1 VFQLPRRHLELL
13 AHPFIAKD
21 KDMTQDEIQVIE
33 RTLSID
39 LPAAYVD
46 VMCPYLF
53 APGSSLAEYALPDSK
68 EWLIQ
73 MNEGLRAN
81 GWNGAAW
88 PHHFFVI
95 GHDGGE
101 CCYFVDIS
109 QDDNEVYIISK
120 EDCAIEE
127 ATVYALTLKAFVD
140 AELEADEDLE
150 ESLRRKELR
159 RDAKKWWE
167 LWD

>member
-1 VFQLPRRHLELL
+1 
-13 AHPFIAKD
+13 
-21 KDMTQDEIQVIE
+21 MTQDEIQEIE
-33 RTLSID
+33 RALSIE

-53 APGSSLAEYALPDSK
+53 APHSSLAEYGLPDSK

-73 MNEGLRAN
+73 VNQGLRAD

-88 PHHFFVI
+88 PLDFFVI

-101 CCYFVDIS
+101 CCYFVDVS
-109 QDDNEVYIISK
+109 QDDGEVYIISR
-120 EDCAIEE
+120 EDRDLAD
-127 ATVYALTLKAFVD
+127 AAVYALTLKAFVD
-140 AELEADEDLE
+140 AELEAE
-150 ESLRRKELR
+150 EEFGETLRREER
-159 RDAKKWWE
+159 RGAAKKWWE